1 MLGTSV
7 PCSPWLP
14 GSCDGDGHCG
24 LLQLLV
30 SLLSRLGAWLL
41 SDLYANFLSH
51 EKQAVGRG
59 EVGER

>member
-7 PCSPWLP
+7 LSSPWLP
-14 GSCDGDGHCG
+14 WSCGGDGHCG

-30 SLLSRLGAWLL
+30 SLLSSLGAWLL
-41 SDLYANFLSH
+41 SDLCANFLSH